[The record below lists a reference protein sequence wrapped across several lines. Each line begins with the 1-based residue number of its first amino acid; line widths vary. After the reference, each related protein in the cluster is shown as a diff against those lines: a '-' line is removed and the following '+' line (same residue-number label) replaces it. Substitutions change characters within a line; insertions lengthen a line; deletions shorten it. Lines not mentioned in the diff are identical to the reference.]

1 MAEYKDLYDKLKNI
15 YPNYA
20 EEILK
25 GLFFINDG
33 LRKTKESIGNIPYKV
48 LREKNNLETIT
59 EMEDVIDHLLKAI
72 SDMNLDINIETNIP
86 KTIQNKNEIIDNEK
100 SNDDETNIPIIGNEF
115 YKIDFTGTKPVMV
128 RLLEEEK
135 TVTSW
140 KDVFFFVCE
149 TLASLDIDIFSGF
162 VHNSEFRG
170 RTRWY
175 FSYNETQ
182 ISTPELINNTHIY
195 AEKNLIRY
203 NIFRKIE

>member
-140 KDVFFFVCE
+140 KDVFFFCLRNV
-149 TLASLDIDIFSGF
+149 S
-162 VHNSEFRG
+162 
-170 RTRWY
+170 
-175 FSYNETQ
+175 
-182 ISTPELINNTHIY
+182 IS
-195 AEKNLIRY
+195 
-203 NIFRKIE
+203 

>member
-182 ISTPELINNTHIY
+182 ISD
-195 AEKNLIRY
+195 KV
-203 NIFRKIE
+203 